1 LLQFSQNLKNVYL
14 ACTAMTTTSTEAIQT
29 QLLEILAQ
37 LRPEQQQQILN
48 FAVSVRQQSLAQQW
62 NAISEREAAALK
74 AEFEEEDLALAE
86 AVLTDYL
93 PGLQQED
100 EA

>member
-1 LLQFSQNLKNVYL
+1 
-14 ACTAMTTTSTEAIQT
+14 MTTTSTEAIQT
-29 QLLEILAQ
+29 QLLQIFAQ
-37 LRPEQQQQILN
+37 LRPEQQQQVLY
-48 FAVSVRQQSLAQQW
+48 FAVSLRQQTLAQQW
-62 NAISEREAAALK
+62 DTISDREAAALK

-86 AVLTDYL
+86 AVLMDYL

>member
-1 LLQFSQNLKNVYL
+1 MLQFSQNLINTYL

-37 LRPEQQQQILN
+37 LRPEQQQQVLN
-48 FAVSVRQQSLAQQW
+48 FAASVRQQSLAQQW
-62 NAISEREAAALK
+62 NAISDREAAALK
-74 AEFEEEDLALAE
+74 AEFAEEDLALAE